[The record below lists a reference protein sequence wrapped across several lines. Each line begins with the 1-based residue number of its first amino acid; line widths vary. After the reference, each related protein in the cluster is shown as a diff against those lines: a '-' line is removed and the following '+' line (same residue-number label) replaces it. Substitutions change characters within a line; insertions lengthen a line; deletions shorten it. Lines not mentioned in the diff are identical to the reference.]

1 VPRPLRSLDPSAGPV
16 QAFAAELRKLW
27 EEAGSPTFLQMAR
40 KTGKSRTAITE
51 AVGGD
56 HLPSWETVV
65 AFVSACDADPNAWR
79 VRWEQARETRASAS
93 QPLDEPTPA
102 EDDAVTEDPRSW
114 ARRLLPYA
122 ITSFVTALVACTTT
136 ALVINLAQ
144 SPHAALVASHQPTR
158 MAIITVQNKVALGPN
173 SLIEDTTPSYLSA
186 KPVPFCSHNGCEVPG
201 TQVSSGALLVA
212 VCYTY
217 GTQMYNYNLD
227 SSASQNNPYRASSKL
242 WYKVVFPDRRSG
254 YISVVYIVAADRGGM
269 GLARCQ

>member
-1 VPRPLRSLDPSAGPV
+1 VPRPLRPLDPGAGPV

-27 EEAGSPTFLQMAR
+27 EEAGSPPFLQMAR
-40 KTGKSRTAITE
+40 KSGKSRTAMAE

-65 AFVSACDADPNAWR
+65 AFVTACRSSPLEWR
-79 VRWEQARETRASAS
+79 ARWEQARDTRASAS
-93 QPLDEPTPA
+93 QPTDEPTPA
-102 EDDAVTEDPRSW
+102 EGDAIAEDPRSW
-114 ARRLLPYA
+114 TRRLLPYA
-122 ITSFVTALVACTTT
+122 TTSLVTALVACTAT
-136 ALVINLAQ
+136 ALVIDLGR
-144 SPHAALVASHQPTR
+144 SPHAALAASHPPKRT
-158 MAIITVQNKVALGPN
+158 AIITVQNKVALGPHT
-173 SLIEDTTPSYLSA
+173 LIEDTTPSYLSA
-186 KPVPFCSHNGCEVPG
+186 KPVPFCSHNGCEVSG

-217 GTQMYNYNLD
+217 GAQMYNYNLD

-269 GLARCQ
+269 GLARCR